1 MSLCKVGRFF
11 MLFKVCLLDI
21 FFCGISMNNVE
32 SESIW
37 LDDPQATF
45 IRDLDKALERMLKI
59 HAVLN
64 IIFSESVR
72 IQSQYSISV
81 NLKLNDLNIIVFF
94 CLTNIL
100 INVSSRQ
107 NHWINK
113 LIRNC
118 LEFFKEPL

>member
-81 NLKLNDLNIIVFF
+81 NLKLNDLNMIVFF
-94 CLTNIL
+94 CLTL
-100 INVSSRQ
+100 I
-107 NHWINK
+107 
-113 LIRNC
+113 
-118 LEFFKEPL
+118 F